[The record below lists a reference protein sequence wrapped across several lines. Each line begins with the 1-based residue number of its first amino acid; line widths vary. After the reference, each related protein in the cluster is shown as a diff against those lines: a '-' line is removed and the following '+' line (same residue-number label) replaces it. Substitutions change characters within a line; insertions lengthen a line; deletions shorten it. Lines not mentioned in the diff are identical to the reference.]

1 MTTHSIISIRVPAV
15 VAAALC
21 AWFAYTTNA
30 LAQENG
36 REGMRL
42 LHVGAINVDCFAD
55 TVWGTMDANLNTL
68 PKLIV
73 WGHADAATEAAAGRD
88 RRKRDSLDACSS
100 AVPRGKR
107 RAQTRIDY
115 PGWDGI
121 TGSVSFVN
129 LNGDGYT
136 DLFLMLSGTVGD
148 DRSRRDT
155 VRRLVVFG
163 GHGLDSLPTLNIG
176 DAPRLQHAPFR
187 AMDLTVGEEIARP
200 ARRDLSGH
208 TSYEILPIDFA
219 NADPDTNGLPGNGLP
234 ENGMP
239 GVHDG
244 RPPALTSRA
253 DQRALGPARELWA
266 SPNPASDV
274 ADIRAVRLQEGIYQV
289 EVVAANGETV
299 LRRDAAVP
307 ASGALAGTFDISG
320 LPVGYYTV
328 RLARAGRAIG
338 TYPLVVMR

>member
-1 MTTHSIISIRVPAV
+1 MITHSIISIRVRGLI
-15 VAAALC
+15 VAALAACC
-21 AWFAYTTNA
+21 ATSA

-42 LHVGAINVDCFAD
+42 LYVGAVNVDCFAD

-73 WGHADAATEAAAGRD
+73 WGHADAAAEEAAKRD
-88 RRKRDSLDACSS
+88 QRKRDSLDACSS

-107 RAQTRIDY
+107 RTQTKINY
-115 PGWDGI
+115 PGWDGM
-121 TGSVSFVN
+121 TGIVSFVN

-136 DLFLMLSGTVGD
+136 DLFLTLSGSVGD
-148 DRSRRDT
+148 GRSRRDT
-155 VRRLVVFG
+155 VRRLVIFG
-163 GHGLDSLPTLNIG
+163 GHGLDSLATLNIG
-176 DAPRLQHAPFR
+176 DAPRLQRVPFN

-200 ARRDLSGH
+200 ARRDLSGR

-219 NADPDTNGLPGNGLP
+219 NADPDTNG
-234 ENGMP
+234 MP
-239 GVHDG
+239 GVSDG
-244 RPPALTSRA
+244 RSPALSSRA
-253 DQRALGPARELWA
+253 DRGDLGPARDLWA
-266 SPNPASDV
+266 APNPARDV
-274 ADIRAVRLQEGIYQV
+274 ADVRAVRLEEGTYQV

-307 ASGALAGTFDISG
+307 ASGALAGTFDVSG

-328 RLARAGRAIG
+328 RLARAGHAVG

>member
-1 MTTHSIISIRVPAV
+1 MTTHSITSIRTAAAAV
-15 VAAALC
+15 AALC
-21 AWFAYTTNA
+21 AWFACTMGA
-30 LAQENG
+30 GAQESG

-42 LHVGAINVDCFAD
+42 LYVGAVNVDCFAD

-73 WGHADAATEAAAGRD
+73 WGHADAAAEEAAKRD
-88 RRKRDSLDACSS
+88 QRKRDSLDACSS

-107 RAQTRIDY
+107 RTQTKINY
-115 PGWDGI
+115 PGWDGMSGI
-121 TGSVSFVN
+121 VSFVN

-136 DLFLMLSGTVGD
+136 DLFLTLSGSVGD
-148 DRSRRDT
+148 GRSRRDT
-155 VRRLVVFG
+155 VRRLVIFG
-163 GHGLDSLPTLNIG
+163 GHGLDSLATLNIG
-176 DAPRLQHAPFR
+176 DAPRLQRVPFN

-200 ARRDLSGH
+200 ARRDLSGR

-219 NADPDTNGLPGNGLP
+219 NADPDTNGMPG
-234 ENGMP
+234 NGMP
-239 GVHDG
+239 GLHDG
-244 RPPALTSRA
+244 RSPALSSRA
-253 DQRALGPARELWA
+253 DRGDLAPARDLWA
-266 SPNPASDV
+266 APNPARDV
-274 ADIRAVRLQEGIYQV
+274 ADIRAVRLEEGTYQV

-307 ASGALAGTFDISG
+307 ASGALAGTFDVSG

-328 RLARAGRAIG
+328 RLARAGHAVG